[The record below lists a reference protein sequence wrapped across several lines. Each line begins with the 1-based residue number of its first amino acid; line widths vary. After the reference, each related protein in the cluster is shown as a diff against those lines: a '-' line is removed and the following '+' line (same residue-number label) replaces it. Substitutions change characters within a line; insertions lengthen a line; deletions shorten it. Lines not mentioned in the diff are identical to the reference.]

1 MFAKNDEEKRNRL
14 WKTAISVSTVVII
27 LIVVFFVT
35 KLFTSNPI
43 EGTWEK
49 EDDGVLLIIQGDGSA
64 YAQWPQEFEA
74 EDVKLS
80 MSCSVD
86 TDMKTLTLHSST
98 EEVQKAAETFQI
110 EAADL
115 EAAAQKLDGTY
126 EYNLVQKEL
135 TLTEREYGGQMTF
148 TKK

>member
-1 MFAKNDEEKRNRL
+1 
-14 WKTAISVSTVVII
+14 
-27 LIVVFFVT
+27 
-35 KLFTSNPI
+35 
-43 EGTWEK
+43 
-49 EDDGVLLIIQGDGSA
+49 
-64 YAQWPQEFEA
+64 
-74 EDVKLS
+74 